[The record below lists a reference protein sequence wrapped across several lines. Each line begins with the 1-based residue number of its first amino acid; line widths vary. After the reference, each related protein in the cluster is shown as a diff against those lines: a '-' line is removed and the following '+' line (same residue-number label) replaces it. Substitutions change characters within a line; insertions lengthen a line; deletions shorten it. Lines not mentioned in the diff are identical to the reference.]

1 MQKIN
6 KRAYSGTE
14 TRHLNLCEVA
24 YFFCFFCIKLRASV
38 QDFSLNAVIY
48 TTEVLNNL
56 PTNGNFPA
64 V

>member
-6 KRAYSGTE
+6 KRTYSVTE

-24 YFFCFFCIKLRASV
+24 YFLIFLHKTPCQCARFQF
-38 QDFSLNAVIY
+38 NAVIY

-56 PTNGNFPA
+56 PTNGNFPD